1 VLLAGA
7 QGGQQARRTG
17 DTMTSDRQDAKHI
30 LVVNDDPA
38 ILSLFQELLEE
49 EGYTVTLD
57 KFGRQT
63 GELLEAIRVM
73 KPDLVIMDFIIGH
86 EDSGWQLLQAAKM
99 DRETRDIPV
108 IVCTG
113 AVRQVTDLSQHLDAM
128 QVHVVLKPFDID
140 HLLEVIAKT
149 WASLENP
156 TPGLDTIPLKTKE
169 DAASPEDPSED

>member
-1 VLLAGA
+1 
-7 QGGQQARRTG
+7 
-17 DTMTSDRQDAKHI
+17 MTSASRDAKHI

-38 ILSLFQELLEE
+38 ILTLFQDLLGE

-63 GELLEAIRVM
+63 GDLLETVRTL

-99 DRETRDIPV
+99 DRETRSIPV

-113 AVRQVTDLSQHLDAM
+113 AVRQVTELSQHLDAM
-128 QVHVVLKPFDID
+128 QVHVVIKPFDID
-140 HLLEVIAKT
+140 HLLEVVGRT
-149 WASLENP
+149 WASLDSP
-156 TPGLDTIPLKTKE
+156 TPGLDTISLEAKE
-169 DAASPEDPSED
+169 AASSPDAPTGA

>member
-1 VLLAGA
+1 
-7 QGGQQARRTG
+7 
-17 DTMTSDRQDAKHI
+17 MTSASRNSKHI

-38 ILSLFQELLEE
+38 ILTLFQELLEE

-63 GELLEAIRVM
+63 GELLEVIRTL

-99 DRETRDIPV
+99 DRETRNIPV

-113 AVRQVTDLSQHLDAM
+113 AIRQVTELSQHLDAM
-128 QVHVVLKPFDID
+128 DVHVVIKPFDID
-140 HLLEVIAKT
+140 HLIEVIKKT
-149 WASLENP
+149 WASLDAP
-156 TPGLDTIPLKTKE
+156 TPGLDTVSL
-169 DAASPEDPSED
+169 DAKKDAEANEPSAS

>member
-1 VLLAGA
+1 
-7 QGGQQARRTG
+7 
-17 DTMTSDRQDAKHI
+17 MTSANSDSKHI

-38 ILSLFQELLEE
+38 ILTLFQDLLAE

-63 GELLEAIRVM
+63 GELLQSIRTL

-99 DRETRDIPV
+99 DRDTRDIPV

-113 AVRQVTDLSQHLDAM
+113 AIRQVTELSQHLDAM
-128 QVHVVLKPFDID
+128 QVHVVIKPFDID
-140 HLLEVIAKT
+140 HLLEVIEKT
-149 WASLENP
+149 WASLGAP
-156 TPGLDTIPLKTKE
+156 TPGLDTIPLDAKE
-169 DAASPEDPSED
+169 DAAARDEPTEG